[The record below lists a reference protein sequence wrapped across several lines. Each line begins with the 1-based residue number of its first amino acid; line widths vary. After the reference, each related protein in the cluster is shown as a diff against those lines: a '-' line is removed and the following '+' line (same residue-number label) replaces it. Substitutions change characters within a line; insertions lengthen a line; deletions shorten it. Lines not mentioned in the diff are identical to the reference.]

1 MKRSGFKR
9 PALPRVRVPATP
21 IPPETAARIRYSG
34 AANAEPVPKEHAVT
48 HKGYRQLV
56 ASLSCIRCIKPPP
69 SQCAHANLGK
79 GMAIK
84 TDDRMTFPLCPAC
97 HTALDQGAAY
107 RKDERRLME
116 VQWANQTRTL
126 ITRLGLWPA
135 DLPAWPGD
143 LEQAA

>member
-1 MKRSGFKR
+1 MKRTGFKR
-9 PALPRVRVPATP
+9 PALPRVRVPAVP

-34 AANAEPVPKEHAVT
+34 AANAEPVAKEKAVD
-48 HKGYRQLV
+48 HKAYRKLV

-69 SQCAHANLGK
+69 SQCAHANVGK

-84 TDDRMTFPLCPAC
+84 TDDRMTFPLCPTC

-107 RKDERRLME
+107 RKDERRLLE
-116 VQWANQTRTL
+116 VQWAGQTRAL
-126 ITRLGLWPA
+126 ITRMGLWPA

-143 LEQAA
+143 LERAA